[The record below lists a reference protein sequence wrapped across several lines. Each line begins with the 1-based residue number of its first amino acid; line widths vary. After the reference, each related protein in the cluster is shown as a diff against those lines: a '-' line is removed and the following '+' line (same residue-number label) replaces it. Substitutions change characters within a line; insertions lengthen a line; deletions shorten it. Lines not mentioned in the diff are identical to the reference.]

1 MSGGTIA
8 ILFTLGAGIAAAI
21 QVAVNGRLGG
31 RIGTLEA
38 ATFQSIVALAL
49 FLVTT
54 LALRGGLG
62 GVFSAFKAPAW
73 MWIGGAMGFV
83 IVSAITYAPGRI
95 SNLAVAGILIGA
107 QLMMAAIIDALGLF
121 GFERVGLHWERVL
134 GLVLLASGAA
144 LVLRRQP
151 DGSENGDGLDLDEH
165 VAIGETR

>member
-1 MSGGTIA
+1 VSPATTA
-8 ILFTLGAGIAAAI
+8 VLFVLGAGIAAAV
-21 QVAVNGRLGG
+21 QVAVNGRLGA

-38 ATFQSIVALAL
+38 ATFQSLIAVSL

-95 SNLAVAGILIGA
+95 SNLAVAGVLIAA
-107 QLMMAAIIDALGLF
+107 QLLMAALIDALGLF
-121 GFERVGLHWERVL
+121 GFERLGLPWERLV
-134 GLVLLASGAA
+134 GIVLLAAGAT
-144 LVLRRQP
+144 LVLKR
-151 DGSENGDGLDLDEH
+151 
-165 VAIGETR
+165 

>member
-1 MSGGTIA
+1 VSPATTA
-8 ILFTLGAGIAAAI
+8 VLLVLGAGIAAAI
-21 QVAVNGRLGG
+21 QVAVNGRLGA

-38 ATFQSIVALAL
+38 ATFQSLIAVSL

-95 SNLAVAGILIGA
+95 SNLAVAGVLIAA
-107 QLMMAAIIDALGLF
+107 QLLMAALIDAFGLF
-121 GFERVGLHWERVL
+121 GFERLGLPWERL
-134 GLVLLASGAA
+134 AGIVLLAAGAT
-144 LVLRRQP
+144 LVLKR
-151 DGSENGDGLDLDEH
+151 
-165 VAIGETR
+165 